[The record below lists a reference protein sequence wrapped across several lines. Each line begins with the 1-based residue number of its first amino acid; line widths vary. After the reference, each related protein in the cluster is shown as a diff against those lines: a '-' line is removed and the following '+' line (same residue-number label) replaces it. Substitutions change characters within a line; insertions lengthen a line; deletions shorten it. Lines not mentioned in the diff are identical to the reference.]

1 MVKVKRLCYCIN
13 SHRAKLYN
21 TMQKYIRITD
31 KGRRWQGKD
40 GVWPAR
46 VDLVRVSVRKKS
58 TQLSVKCYLYITE

>member
-1 MVKVKRLCYCIN
+1 MGIGGEG
-13 SHRAKLYN
+13 S
-21 TMQKYIRITD
+21 
-31 KGRRWQGKD
+31 GRRWQGKD